1 MKSGLGITNR
11 VGTAYLLMS
20 IIAPSSVMAQKPEA
34 AQNSRLPETGSVI
47 GHVECGEAKFPGRL
61 AEIRLVPKPADSN
74 SISADPAEA
83 SNPPKPHVQIILG
96 HAGLDGSF
104 RMDDVPAGDYL
115 AIARMPGYVAP
126 GTSANMFATDDQLKR
141 LIMSVP
147 VVHIR
152 EGQVTS
158 VDLTLKRGA
167 AISGRVQ
174 FADGSPMV
182 GASVG
187 WELAEVNLAIE
198 SIRMTKF
205 SLLQQTM
212 LSLESYNDQRKE
224 VVTDE
229 EGHYRI
235 FGLSPGNYIV
245 STVLASQIHP
255 AAQVILSDGTSPDA
269 GRQVWPYPE
278 MTIVYGPGVFRRDDA
293 KIIEIH
299 GSEQVANADI
309 KVDPSGLHA
318 VRGRVLAGDDRHVMS
333 QAMVRI
339 KEDGGHDVGKFT
351 VTEEGGSFK
360 IDYLLPGCYMLEVA
374 GNDRE
379 SAAGPN
385 DVPPVERQYQMAKVP
400 VVIGSHDEVVGD
412 ILLRVLKPGEKMEF
426 PH

>member
-1 MKSGLGITNR
+1 
-11 VGTAYLLMS
+11 
-20 IIAPSSVMAQKPEA
+20 
-34 AQNSRLPETGSVI
+34 
-47 GHVECGEAKFPGRL
+47 
-61 AEIRLVPKPADSN
+61 
-74 SISADPAEA
+74 
-83 SNPPKPHVQIILG
+83 
-96 HAGLDGSF
+96 
-104 RMDDVPAGDYL
+104 MDDVPAGDYL

-187 WELAEVNLAIE
+187 WELAEVNLALE
-198 SIRMTKF
+198 SIRMARF
-205 SLLQQTM
+205 SELQQIM
-212 LSLESYNDQRKE
+212 MMIENYNGPRKQ

-229 EGHYRI
+229 EGRYRI

-245 STVLASQIHP
+245 STNLASQIHP
-255 AAQVILSDGTSPDA
+255 AAQVILSDGTSPDS

-278 MTIVYGPGVFRRDDA
+278 MTTVYGPGVFRRDDA
-293 KIIEIH
+293 KIIEVR
-299 GSEQVANADI
+299 GSEQVINADI
-309 KVDPSGLHA
+309 NVDFRGLHA
-318 VRGRVLAGDDRHVMS
+318 VRGRVLAGEDRHVPG
-333 QAMVRI
+333 QAMVRLR
-339 KEDGGHDVGKFT
+339 DAGGNVGKF
-351 VTEEGGSFK
+351 VMIEEDGSFQ
-360 IDYLLPGCYMLEVA
+360 IDHLPPGSYVGEVSA
-374 GNDRE
+374 VADRGDAT
-379 SAAGPN
+379 STA
-385 DVPPVERQYQMAKVP
+385 DVSRVERQYQMAKVP

>member
-1 MKSGLGITNR
+1 
-11 VGTAYLLMS
+11 
-20 IIAPSSVMAQKPEA
+20 
-34 AQNSRLPETGSVI
+34 
-47 GHVECGEAKFPGRL
+47 
-61 AEIRLVPKPADSN
+61 
-74 SISADPAEA
+74 
-83 SNPPKPHVQIILG
+83 
-96 HAGLDGSF
+96 
-104 RMDDVPAGDYL
+104 
-115 AIARMPGYVAP
+115 
-126 GTSANMFATDDQLKR
+126 
-141 LIMSVP
+141 
-147 VVHIR
+147 
-152 EGQVTS
+152 
-158 VDLTLKRGA
+158 
-167 AISGRVQ
+167 
-174 FADGSPMV
+174 
-182 GASVG
+182 
-187 WELAEVNLAIE
+187 
-198 SIRMTKF
+198 
-205 SLLQQTM
+205 
-212 LSLESYNDQRKE
+212 
-224 VVTDE
+224 
-229 EGHYRI
+229 
-235 FGLSPGNYIV
+235 
-245 STVLASQIHP
+245 
-255 AAQVILSDGTSPDA
+255 
-269 GRQVWPYPE
+269 

-385 DVPPVERQYQMAKVP
+385 DVPPVVRQYQMAKVP